1 MQHILRCW
9 ESQSDGSEYKKT
21 LRRPGLRPRPRWGNL
36 QRSLKPPSWWG
47 GAGCPL
53 PKNPIPNSRPCG
65 PRLFCPTPKLVPTP
79 LIFGGLG
86 LENSVLF
93 TSLVLLNAGDVVR
106 WEQQIRF
113 RHMTT
118 RQYLCITSDRR
129 VTLTPD
135 SKDPRTV
142 FRLHP
147 VIKVRIGT
155 VLEPRL
161 ALGIAVKVSRCFSL
175 ARRWMLL
182 PCLAATLRTNSQGRF

>member
-1 MQHILRCW
+1 M
-9 ESQSDGSEYKKT
+9 
-21 LRRPGLRPRPRWGNL
+21 
-36 QRSLKPPSWWG
+36 
-47 GAGCPL
+47 
-53 PKNPIPNSRPCG
+53 
-65 PRLFCPTPKLVPTP
+65 
-79 LIFGGLG
+79 IFGGLG

-175 ARRWMLL
+175 ARR
-182 PCLAATLRTNSQGRF
+182 